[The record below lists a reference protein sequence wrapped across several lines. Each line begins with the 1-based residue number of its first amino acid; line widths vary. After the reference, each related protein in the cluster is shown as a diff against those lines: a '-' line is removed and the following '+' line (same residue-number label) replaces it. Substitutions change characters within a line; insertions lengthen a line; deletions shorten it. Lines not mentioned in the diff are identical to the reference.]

1 MPKGL
6 QNINSE
12 IIERLRV
19 RVSHSMPFP
28 LNSNKDYEH
37 LSQFVFEQTGAM
49 LSSSTLRRIFQYNSG
64 NKPTKSTLDL
74 ICKSI
79 GLKDWEDFIE
89 KEGIHSQP
97 DLAQVITMFKLQGI
111 DNHARTWQILDEHSK
126 HLNIFNLLE
135 AVVQIAIS
143 KKDIAFLRS
152 VFELDQIF
160 DQNQNPVPIIYFVH
174 GFVISLIQSDLMPEL
189 TASFGASKNAQNH
202 LVESYVDED
211 NLDGYFYDLL
221 QAYHKNKTTPEAELF
236 YHCLMYQRALENNL
250 VTQPH
255 LDFIRQF
262 SDEIAVHH
270 IPKGRSLAILMLDA
284 GQDTEATDRLLERTR
299 HLFQHIGEI
308 AAITTALYMV
318 KLLFIQRKDTLIHA
332 VVALAPETGNA
343 ARNIDDLTNINQFKI
358 YRAYSLYQRG
368 QKSNALRML
377 DEFDPL
383 MVQAFIYNHIMND
396 YKIISAL
403 VKDEMP
409 ANCKQ

>member
-6 QNINSE
+6 KYINPE
-12 IIERLRV
+12 ILERLRIK
-19 RVSHSMPFP
+19 VSYSGASP

-37 LSQFVFEQTGAM
+37 LSGYIFEKTGAM
-49 LSSSTLRRIFQYNSG
+49 LSNSTLRRVFQYHCETH
-64 NKPTKSTLDL
+64 PTKNTLDL

-79 GLKDWEDFIE
+79 GFADWEEFIE
-89 KEGIHSQP
+89 EDGILPKP
-97 DLAQVITMFKLQGI
+97 DLAQLITMFKLQGI
-111 DNHARTWQILDEHSK
+111 ENHTQTWQILNEHSE
-126 HLNIFNLLE
+126 HPNIFNLLE
-135 AVVQIAIS
+135 VVVQIAVS
-143 KKDIAFLRS
+143 KRDIPFLAK
-152 VFELDQIF
+152 VFELDKIF
-160 DQNQNPVPIIYFVH
+160 HQNHNPVPIIYFVH
-174 GFVISLIQSDLMPEL
+174 GFVISLIQSNLMSEL

-250 VTQPH
+250 DTQPH

-262 SDEIAVHH
+262 SDEIPVHH

-284 GQDTEATDRLLERTR
+284 GQDTEATARLLERAR

-318 KLLFIQRKDTLIHA
+318 KLLFIQRKDALIHA
-332 VVALAPETGNA
+332 VVALAPETGSA
-343 ARNIDDLTNINQFKI
+343 ARNIDDLTNINQIKI
-358 YRAYSLYQRG
+358 YRAYSLYKRG
-368 QKSNALRML
+368 EKANALRKL

-396 YKIISAL
+396 YKIISGL
-403 VKDEMP
+403 VRGENP
-409 ANCKQ
+409 EGTNN